1 MKRFILCIFLAAIA
15 SASGCA
21 MCDTWYPQGPVIGAP
36 ECGHGSGD
44 LRAGS
49 VLSGPYMPGRLVSP

>member
-21 MCDTWYPQGPVIGAP
+21 MCDTWYPQGPVIGAQQDTY
-36 ECGHGSGD
+36 GTGD
-44 LRAGS
+44 ARAGS
-49 VLSGPYMPGRLVSP
+49 VLSGPIMPGRLVSP